1 MRIHRLFIC
10 LVGVVFIGGCA
21 GGQRVREPLTGEAA
35 AYRRDVETLAS
46 AKLEGR
52 GAGTAGNEAAAAW
65 IVEQF
70 REIGLK
76 PAFGGSYLQAFAL
89 ADGTVVRNVG
99 GYLPG
104 AGAEEPGAALEDS
117 LCPGLGRSK
126 TLPGALCPGL
136 GRSKTLPGAL
146 CPGLEVIIV
155 GAHFDHLGYG
165 GRDSFSYE
173 HAIHPGADDNASG
186 VAGLLLLARRYAQ
199 RVADGGRPANHPA
212 ILFVAFN
219 AEEWKMAGS
228 KYFVSHLNE
237 TRWGKSRIIAMLNM
251 DMIGRLR
258 DERLYVFGL
267 DTSGEW
273 AGRLAR
279 AMAGARSTLRVR
291 TFGTANTASDQQP
304 FAEAGVPVL
313 MFFTGKHEDYHRVTD
328 TAEKINSGGAVRVV
342 EVVEKVIWDL
352 GFRIAD

>member
-1 MRIHRLFIC
+1 MTRIHRLFAVVIGIA
-10 LVGVVFIGGCA
+10 LVGGCA
-21 GGQRVREPLTGEAA
+21 GVQRASEPLTGEAA
-35 AYRRDVETLAS
+35 AYRRDVATLAS

-52 GAGTAGNEAAAAW
+52 GAGTGGNELATAW

-70 REIGLK
+70 REIGLR

-89 ADGTVVRNVG
+89 ADGTVVNNVA

-104 AGAEEPGAALEDS
+104 PDS
-117 LCPGLGRSK
+117 LKASHANG
-126 TLPGALCPGL
+126 
-136 GRSKTLPGAL
+136 
-146 CPGLEVIIV
+146 EVVIV

-165 GRDSFSYE
+165 GRDSFSYVR
-173 HAIHPGADDNASG
+173 AIHPGADDNASG

-199 RVADGGRPANHPA
+199 RSADGGESANHPA

-228 KYFVSHLNE
+228 KYFVAHLNE
-237 TRWGKSRIIAMLNM
+237 TRWGKSQIIAMLNM

-258 DERLYVFGL
+258 DDMLYVFGT
-267 DTSGEW
+267 DTSSAW
-273 AGRLAR
+273 SGRLAK
-279 AMAGARSTLRVR
+279 AAAGAKSTLRLR

-313 MFFTGKHEDYHRVTD
+313 QFFTGKHEDYHRITD
-328 TAEKINSGGAVRVV
+328 TAGKIDAGGAVRVV
-342 EVVEKVIWDL
+342 DVVDRLISDL
-352 GFRIAD
+352 GFQIAD